1 MSESGGRI
9 VGLLSDTHGLLRP
22 EALDALAG
30 ADLLVHAG
38 DVGGLHIL
46 ESLETVA
53 PVRAVRGNTD
63 HGEVAD
69 RLPLDD
75 VLDVPVGDSN
85 LRIYVK
91 HIRED
96 IDLDPAAAD
105 IDVVVFGHT
114 HRPTLERRDGVIW
127 VNPGS
132 CGPRRFDLPVTVARL
147 GLDGEGRPDI
157 EFVDLPV

>member
-1 MSESGGRI
+1 MPAPDPRI
-9 VGLLSDTHGLLRP
+9 GLLSDTHGLLRP

-30 ADLLVHAG
+30 AERLFHAG
-38 DVGGLHIL
+38 DVG
-46 ESLETVA
+46 SLEILDALEEVA
-53 PVRAVRGNTD
+53 PVHAVRGNTD

-69 RLPLDD
+69 RLPLDQVVD
-75 VLDVPVGDSN
+75 VSVADRT
-85 LRIYVK
+85 LRVYVK

-114 HRPTLERRDGVIW
+114 HQPSVERRDGVLW

-132 CGPRRFDLPVTVARL
+132 CGPRRFDLPITIARL
-147 GLDGEGRPDI
+147 GLDGEGHPEI
-157 EFVDLPV
+157 EVVDLPV